1 MHASSHQRHCQRS
14 NHEHAGTHQCCSIA
28 QYTYIYYCIICIQPI
43 QRTPLQGNSFGSRF
57 DLDLVGRG
65 SLTPGTLIPG
75 VCVFSRRAL
84 PMAAWTNGYELA
96 ALKADVDR
104 ACLILETGVN
114 QRWRYGSYRRSPE
127 TSAEATAWEEA
138 KVAVGYA
145 GGGGG
150 GR

>member
-1 MHASSHQRHCQRS
+1 M
-14 NHEHAGTHQCCSIA
+14 
-28 QYTYIYYCIICIQPI
+28 
-43 QRTPLQGNSFGSRF
+43 
-57 DLDLVGRG
+57 GRG
-65 SLTPGTLIPG
+65 ALTPDTLIPG

-96 ALKADVDR
+96 TLKADVDR

-138 KVAVGYA
+138 KQAVGCVT
-145 GGGGG
+145 GWCI
-150 GR
+150 GRCIRACI